1 MCAIKTKI
9 INSDRNDSESTRQ
22 PAIMVDTYKAI
33 LVHFMSYVSGHAYD
47 KDYEFSQE
55 ELGALNPLDVKKYM
69 CMKAYGTAEPNRDDH
84 PLFARSST
92 LMFWKKAISFYM
104 PNKLMAWNA
113 IAQVGNPTRLIKVN
127 ENQDAMHQYGVPSL
141 FARLTR

>member
-1 MCAIKTKI
+1 MAYLGLVGVELYGKLGWEYYPKLHSRSYFWTQNTTKTTQTAVCAIKTKI
-9 INSDRNDSESTRQ
+9 INSDRIHSESTRQ

-55 ELGALNPLDVKKYM
+55 ELGALNPMDVKKYM

-92 LMFWKKAISFYM
+92 LMFWKKAIS
-104 PNKLMAWNA
+104 
-113 IAQVGNPTRLIKVN
+113 
-127 ENQDAMHQYGVPSL
+127 
-141 FARLTR
+141 